1 MIDQT
6 NKPSPEEIQK
16 EFEDFVKKRF
26 GDQVQVVSQQFT
38 SDQMPPQEQAETSFK
53 DNEIDS
59 AKEFDLNFRYK
70 PRDIK
75 KYLDRFVIKQDDAK
89 KALAIAVCDHYN
101 HVRECHENPDSKI
114 DDYSK
119 QNVLV
124 LGPTGVGKT
133 YLIKQ
138 IAKLIGVPFVK
149 ADATRF
155 SETGYVG
162 GNVDDLIQDLVQ
174 QADGNIELAQYG
186 IVYLDEADKLA
197 ASDHQRGKDIS
208 GRGVQFGLLKLMEET
223 DVDLSSGNDMRSQMQ
238 AFMEFQKKGKLDSRV
253 INTRHILFIISGAF
267 TGLTDLIKDRLDHN
281 SIGFN
286 QSVSN
291 VSDDD
296 NLLKHTTTQDLI
308 DFGFEPEFVG
318 RLPIRVSC
326 EHLEEKDL
334 FEILK
339 NSEGSIIRQYIRAFS
354 AYGIKANF
362 DDDALQKIAE
372 YASLEKTGARA
383 LMTVCE
389 RILRDFKYEL
399 PSLNLREFNIDKG
412 LVEDPKQHLK
422 KALEDY
428 QPIADMHPRANEIEE
443 FALSFFDRHHM
454 NLLFTEDA
462 INLICEEAEA
472 ANATP
477 VEQCKSIFKSYEHG
491 LKLVQQNSG
500 QSEFLITKEVVKNPR
515 EALEKWIRESYDHT
529 NSPTILN

>member
-1 MIDQT
+1 MTEQN

-26 GDQVQVVSQQFT
+26 GDQVQVISQQFAPGQGPDDLH
-38 SDQMPPQEQAETSFK
+38 SPVADH
-53 DNEIDS
+53 IDH
-59 AKEFDLNFRYK
+59 ADEPKEFDLNFRYK

-75 KYLDRFVIKQDDAK
+75 KHLDRFVIKQDDAK

-101 HVRECHENPDSKI
+101 HVRDCHESPDSKVEE
-114 DDYSK
+114 YSK

-174 QADGNIELAQYG
+174 QADGDIELAQYG

-197 ASDHQRGKDIS
+197 ASGSHRGKDVS

-238 AFMEFQKKGKLDSRV
+238 AFMEFQKKGQLDSKV

-267 TGLTDLIKDRLDHN
+267 TGLSDIIKDRLDHN

-286 QSVSN
+286 QSIKDN
-291 VSDDD
+291 FDSDD
-296 NLLKHTTTQDLI
+296 LLKHTTTQDLI

-326 EHLEEKDL
+326 EHLEQKDL

-339 NSEGSIIRQYIRAFS
+339 NSEGSIIKQYIRAFA
-354 AYGIKANF
+354 AYGVEANF
-362 DDDALQKIAE
+362 EEDALNKISE
-372 YASLEKTGARA
+372 YAAQEKTGARA

-389 RILRDFKYEL
+389 RILREFKYEL
-399 PSLNLREFNIDKG
+399 PSLNLKKFEVTESLITSP
-412 LVEDPKQHLK
+412 EQHLK
-422 KALEDY
+422 KLLEDH
-428 QPIADMHPRANEIEE
+428 QPMGDMHSRANEIEE
-443 FALSFFDRHHM
+443 FSLSFFDQHHM

-462 INLICEEAEA
+462 INLICEEADTQ
-472 ANATP
+472 NITP
-477 VEQCKSIFKSYEHG
+477 LERCKSVFKSYEHG

-500 QSEFLITKEVVKNPR
+500 QNEFLITDEVVKNSR
-515 EALEKWIRESYDHT
+515 DALEKWIRESYEKST
-529 NSPTILN
+529 STLLN